1 MASRNEQVKV
11 DFTKR
16 ETTGTGVCRK
26 IRSKNMIPVILYGP
40 EHKLGLPGTVTA
52 KSITALAN
60 SSHKETTLVELHM
73 SDGTVVSALIRDVQR
88 HPLTQN
94 IRHIDFYQVLT
105 GHMIKVEIPIHIENK
120 EACKGIKDGGVL
132 NIGTRLLHVSI
143 QPKDIPDQINL
154 DITNL
159 EIGAEI
165 FVKDLPLPD
174 GAELITDSETLV
186 VHVLQPKSSSD
197 DELTEETERE
207 VEVVAKGKAT
217 KEEE

>member
-1 MASRNEQVKV
+1 
-11 DFTKR
+11 
-16 ETTGTGVCRK
+16 
-26 IRSKNMIPVILYGP
+26 
-40 EHKLGLPGTVTA
+40 
-52 KSITALAN
+52 
-60 SSHKETTLVELHM
+60 
-73 SDGTVVSALIRDVQR
+73 
-88 HPLTQN
+88 
-94 IRHIDFYQVLT
+94 
-105 GHMIKVEIPIHIENK
+105 MIKVEIPIHIENK

>member
-1 MASRNEQVKV
+1 
-11 DFTKR
+11 
-16 ETTGTGVCRK
+16 
-26 IRSKNMIPVILYGP
+26 MIPVILYGP

-105 GHMIKVEIPIHIENK
+105 GHMVKVEIPIHIDNK
-120 EACKGIKDGGVL
+120 DVCKGIKDGGVL

-143 QPKDIPDQINL
+143 QPKDIPDQVNV
-154 DITNL
+154 DIANL
-159 EIGAEI
+159 ELGGEI
-165 FVKDLPLPD
+165 FVKDITLPE
-174 GAELITDSETLV
+174 GAELITDPESIV
-186 VHVLQPKSSSD
+186 VHVLQPKSSV
-197 DELTEETERE
+197 DEEVAEDAERE

-217 KEEE
+217 KEEA

>member
-105 GHMIKVEIPIHIENK
+105 GHMVKVEIPIHIDNK
-120 EACKGIKDGGVL
+120 DVCKGIKDGGVL

-143 QPKDIPDQINL
+143 QPKDIPDQVNV
-154 DITNL
+154 DIANL
-159 EIGAEI
+159 ELGGEI
-165 FVKDLPLPD
+165 FVKDITLPE
-174 GAELITDSETLV
+174 GAELITDPESIV
-186 VHVLQPKSSSD
+186 VHVLQPKSSV
-197 DELTEETERE
+197 DEEVAEDAERE

-217 KEEE
+217 KEEA